1 MCKGEIFRPYGM
13 KKILIG
19 ITGGI
24 AAYKAAH
31 VVSALKQAG
40 HDVQVAMTPAAC
52 KFVTPLTFAALSQKE
67 VRTELF
73 PENPTSDKGQLYP
86 HLYPATE
93 ADLFAVLPATAD
105 IIGKFAHGFG
115 NDIVSASALSLSAD
129 CPKIFCPAMNT
140 QMWGNP
146 VVQENVQT
154 LENRR
159 WQRIGPEEG
168 LMACGTSGA
177 GRMSAPETIL
187 GVITKLLR

>member
-1 MCKGEIFRPYGM
+1 M

-19 ITGGI
+19 VTGGI
-24 AAYKAAH
+24 AAFKAAS
-31 VVSALKQAG
+31 VVSSLKQAG

-73 PENPTSDKGQLYP
+73 PAIPTSDKGQLYP

-115 NDIVSASALSLSAD
+115 DDIVSASALSLPAD
-129 CPKIFCPAMNT
+129 CPKLFCPAMNT
-140 QMWGNP
+140 QMWANP

-154 LENRR
+154 LANLG
-159 WQRIGPEEG
+159 WQQVGPEEG
-168 LMACGTSGA
+168 LMACGTRGG
-177 GRMSAPETIL
+177 GRMAEPDDIL
-187 GVITKLLR
+187 DAINQALA